1 MKAGAARTAVGAG
14 MARTTTAS
22 AGAATKT
29 MATAAIRTST
39 EAYSK
44 LRKAYRK
51 RAFVFRRSEQDRLH
65 RSCSRFFSPGGVPK
79 EREFLRAAPPCA
91 EAARERS
98 LPVVREG
105 PCCAAA

>member
-22 AGAATKT
+22 ARAATKT

-51 RAFVFRRSEQDRLH
+51 RAFVSGVRSRIDCIDPARV
-65 RSCSRFFSPGGVPK
+65 FFSPGGVPK
-79 EREFLRAAPPCA
+79 DREFLRAAPPGA
-91 EAARERS
+91 ESGRQ
-98 LPVVREG
+98 LFL
-105 PCCAAA
+105 